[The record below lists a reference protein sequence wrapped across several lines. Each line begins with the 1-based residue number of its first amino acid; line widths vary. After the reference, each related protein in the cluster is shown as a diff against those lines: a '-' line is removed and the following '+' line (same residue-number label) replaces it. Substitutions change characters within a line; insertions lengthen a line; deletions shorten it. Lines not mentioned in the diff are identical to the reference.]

1 MRTLS
6 ARAPSIEINQSKV
19 SDVLLSVLQVLNP
32 LRRYDKI
39 SAVRRQIKE
48 EEGSAP
54 PQPSCATRKAAN
66 SR

>member
-6 ARAPSIEINQSKV
+6 ARVPSIEINQSKV

-39 SAVRRQIKE
+39 SAVRRQ
-48 EEGSAP
+48 
-54 PQPSCATRKAAN
+54 
-66 SR
+66 